1 MALDIKQTE
10 DYITQNISGLTA
22 MDVTV
27 EYPDKKEALYLEG
40 EKDYF
45 FFINQDGSYQF
56 TDGQKRL
63 KLDSHED
70 PENPLSEEDF
80 LAQMVKVIVSEE

>member
-27 EYPDKKEALYLEG
+27 EYPDKKEVLYLEG

-45 FFINQDGSYQF
+45 FFINEDGSYHF
-56 TDGQKRL
+56 TDGQKNL
-63 KLDSHED
+63 KLDSHAD

-80 LAQMVKVIVSEE
+80 LAQMVKVILSEE